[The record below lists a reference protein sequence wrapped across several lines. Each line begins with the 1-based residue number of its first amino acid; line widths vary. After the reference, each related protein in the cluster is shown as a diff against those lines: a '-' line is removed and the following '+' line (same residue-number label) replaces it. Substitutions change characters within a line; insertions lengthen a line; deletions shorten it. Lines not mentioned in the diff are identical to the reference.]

1 MPRSHKCPNM
11 SMVIVIYYKTKILIK
26 AKMLAKSWTWFS
38 CGPGDVG
45 DKVTSNS
52 TMGGQELDWKVL
64 FF

>member
-1 MPRSHKCPNM
+1 M